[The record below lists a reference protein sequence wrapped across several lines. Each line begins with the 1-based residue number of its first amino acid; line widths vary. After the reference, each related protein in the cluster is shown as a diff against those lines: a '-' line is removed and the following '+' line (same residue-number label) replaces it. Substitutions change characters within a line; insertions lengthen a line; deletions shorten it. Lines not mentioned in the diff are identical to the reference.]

1 MEERGTG
8 MSNDIQRLQL
18 PADIHNELLRLTHE
32 VEVTRIRLENA
43 ELRRELAV
51 RRAITTLGISAEKV
65 EFDLQ
70 LGFVELNESRRES

>member
-1 MEERGTG
+1 